1 MAVRLDTTRPA
12 GEARREEEARPEG
25 EAGCEVKVWLFRHVS
40 VGDGGKYGEGWFARV
55 FDLPLP
61 PLPGLGV
68 VVPAGDDLYDCDV
81 ESVTVGTRGAVYV
94 QLEDVHYDDDGEY
107 GFDQDPEEGHSQ
119 FRYETD
125 GWVRIPEGELYDW
138 PPPE

>member
-40 VGDGGKYGEGWFARV
+40 VGDGGKYGEVWFARA

-61 PLPGLGV
+61 PFPGLGV
-68 VVPAGDDLYDCDV
+68 VVDADQDPDDV
-81 ESVTVGTRGAVYV
+81 ESVSVGTKGAVYV
-94 QLEDVHYDDDGEY
+94 SVRDVTFRDDA
-107 GFDQDPEEGHSQ
+107 FDDAGQGREQ
-119 FRYETD
+119 FLYHTG
-125 GWVRIPEGELYDW
+125 GWVRIPDGELYDW